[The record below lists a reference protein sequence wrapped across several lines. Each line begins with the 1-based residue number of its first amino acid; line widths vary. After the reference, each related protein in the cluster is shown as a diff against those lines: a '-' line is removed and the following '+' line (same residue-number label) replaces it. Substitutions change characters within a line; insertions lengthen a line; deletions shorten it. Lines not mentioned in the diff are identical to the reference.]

1 MNDKS
6 PPAQSAFELEKYK
19 ADRVHE
25 LELNKFAH
33 AFEFER
39 LKILQLLNGGAFTVA
54 VGFSAVLTGASGA
67 SRCLAL
73 AGIAAWVGGLIAAA
87 WAAQLALDTQVKFS
101 QAYHRRRRAMECYA
115 LDGLETPPDGVKAM
129 LGTLPES
136 PDPTAPPASTET
148 AAAEYSQQ
156 ADDAKQ
162 EGINLSPQVQDWAIW
177 SVALFVIGAA
187 LTIAAL
193 AIAGDTLVT
202 APPASIVSG

>member
-1 MNDKS
+1 MKDKS
-6 PPAQSAFELEKYK
+6 PQAQSAFELEKYK

-54 VGFSAVLTGASGA
+54 VGFSDALTGASGA

-87 WAAQLALDTQVKFS
+87 WAAQLALDTQVRFS
-101 QAYHRRRRAMECYA
+101 SAYHRRRRATEWYA
-115 LDGLETPPDGVKAM
+115 LDVLPAPPEGVKAM
-129 LGTLPES
+129 LGLLPV
-136 PDPTAPPASTET
+136 PADSET
-148 AAAEYSQQ
+148 PVASWKDAAIEYSNR
-156 ADDAKQ
+156 ADQ
-162 EGINLSPQVQDWAIW
+162 SVTEGKNLSPQVQDWAIW

-193 AIAGDTLVT
+193 AVAGETLAT
-202 APPASIVSG
+202 APPATIVSG